1 MTVMRSARQFE
12 SDGEHSIRTRQVGS
26 LLTRVIQDRLARGL
40 ADPRMRGMVSVTD
53 VEPSS
58 DLRSAT
64 VEVSVL
70 PAEYGKRVLQALKSA
85 RGLLQRQIKQ
95 ETSLKHVPELSF
107 RLDDSIKRDAEMARV
122 LRQDEVTPFGEEEVE
137 DGPESSGQETP

>member
-1 MTVMRSARQFE
+1 
-12 SDGEHSIRTRQVGS
+12 
-26 LLTRVIQDRLARGL
+26 
-40 ADPRMRGMVSVTD
+40 MRGMVSVTE

-58 DLRSAT
+58 DLRSA
-64 VEVSVL
+64 VVKVSVL

-107 RLDDSIKRDAEMARV
+107 KLDDSIKRDAEIARV
-122 LRQDEVTPFGEEEVE
+122 LREDEDVTTQAQEE
-137 DGPESSGQETP
+137 DGSESTDREST

>member
-1 MTVMRSARQFE
+1 MTVMRPARHSE
-12 SDGEHSIRTRQVGS
+12 STGEGRIRTRQVGS

-40 ADPRMRGMVSVTD
+40 ADPRMRGMVSVTE

-58 DLRSAT
+58 DLRSA
-64 VEVSVL
+64 VVKVSVL

-107 RLDDSIKRDAEMARV
+107 KLDDSIKRDAEIARV
-122 LRQDEVTPFGEEEVE
+122 LREDEDVTTQAQEE
-137 DGPESSGQETP
+137 DGSESTDREST